1 MKMELYVL
9 RHAIAVERGTPGF
22 VDDSQ
27 RPLTDKGA
35 QKMQRVAKGMLA
47 LELSFDI
54 ILSSP
59 FIRAK
64 QTAEIVADVFRA
76 QKKLEFTPHLEVGG
90 EPKKLIDLINEKH
103 GSDSSIL
110 LVGHEPYL
118 SGFISM
124 MIAGTDVLSITMKK
138 GGLCKLSASEL
149 RYGKC
154 ATLEWLLTPGQMAII
169 R

>member
-1 MKMELYVL
+1 MDLYVL

-22 VDDSQ
+22 KDDSQ

-35 QKMQRVAKGMLA
+35 QKMQCVAEGMLA
-47 LELSFDI
+47 LELSFEV

-59 FIRAK
+59 FVRAK

-76 QKKLEFTPHLEVGG
+76 KKKLEFTPHLELGG
-90 EPKKLIDLINEKH
+90 DPNKLISFINEKH
-103 GSDSSIL
+103 GSDSSLI

-118 SGFISM
+118 SNLISIL
-124 MIAGTDVLSITMKK
+124 IAGSDNLSITMKK
-138 GGLCKLSASEL
+138 GGLCKLSAAKLKYE
-149 RYGKC
+149 RC
-154 ATLEWLLTPGQMAII
+154 ATLKWLLTPGQLISI

>member
-1 MKMELYVL
+1 MDLFVL

-22 VDDSQ
+22 KDDSQ
-27 RPLTDKGA
+27 RPLTEKGEK
-35 QKMQRVAKGMLA
+35 KMKQIAEGMLA

-59 FIRAK
+59 FVRAK
-64 QTAEIVADVFRA
+64 QTAGIVADVFRA
-76 QKKLEFTPHLEVGG
+76 KKKLEFTPHLGVGG
-90 EPKKLIDLINEKH
+90 DPKRLIGLINAKH

-118 SGFISM
+118 SNLISIL
-124 MIAGTDVLSITMKK
+124 IAGSNDLSITMKK
-138 GGLCKLSASEL
+138 GGLSKLIVATLCYGRCAS
-149 RYGKC
+149 
-154 ATLEWLLTPGQMAII
+154 LEWLLMPWQLTRI